1 MRVLVGIVIGG
12 VLAMA
17 FPEQAADAYEFVRGL
32 INSAA
37 GSVADATREPTD
49 LDKLNQL
56 IEEMK

>member
-1 MRVLVGIVIGG
+1 MRILIGIAIGG
-12 VLAMA
+12 TLAMM
-17 FPEQAADAYEFVRGL
+17 FPEQASDAYEFVRGL

-37 GSVADATREPTD
+37 GSVAEATREPTD